1 MGEQDVGACQK
12 RCEYIWQ
19 PVSVENAADDDN
31 GIYLAAAVVVVVAE
45 AAGEVSSVV
54 SN

>member
-19 PVSVENAADDDN
+19 PVSVENAVDDDN
-31 GIYLAAAVVVVVAE
+31 VIYLAVVVVAE